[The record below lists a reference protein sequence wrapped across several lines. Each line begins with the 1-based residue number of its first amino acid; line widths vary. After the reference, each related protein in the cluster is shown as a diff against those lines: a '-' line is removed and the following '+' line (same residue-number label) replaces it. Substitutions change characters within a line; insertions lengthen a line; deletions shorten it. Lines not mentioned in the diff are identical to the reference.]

1 MKKNCL
7 LMAVAGLALA
17 AVNAP
22 ETMAQETT
30 GVEIYR
36 TSTLQVTG
44 VTVTTDGEYNFKNF
58 EVEAPEAGSYY
69 TEFWLL
75 PARLADGSYST
86 FLVYVNDA
94 YIGAVT
100 PSYGNWQ
107 GARVDGHETLG
118 LSEGKNVITVAT
130 PAPEFP
136 EVETLKAAMNDSD
149 AVFSPEAYEE
159 YLGEAASG
167 VISDVPEED
176 GICLYAAGT
185 ESAGMA
191 HFSNVPLNYTF
202 YMTFNFTQG
211 QEIYVATS
219 SPAYHKIDV
228 VYYGSASV
236 TPGIVN
242 PGDLNPGIDYPINPT
257 GNGNSIIE
265 EHGTISMPT
274 KPRLPYTPAT
284 SEEMQGLNWMFP
296 SQKTL
301 NSSTH
306 VATARLTVP
315 KTGQYLIRVRHA
327 VNGGSALADVNVNG
341 TYYYEDMP
349 ISLSYKACVI
359 PADGNSYATMTCC
372 NNFGTDD
379 PYLFIHGANGDR
391 IVGFNDDGPK
401 DKINQYDLSSLDSYI
416 CQRYLMKT
424 SGISVSNFSSS
435 KPKSSC
441 SIIARV
447 PEGAAQSVARLR
459 AKGADAAGVHALPA
473 VDESVKIEAPANIGG
488 SISITADENIQKVSA
503 YRLAGELIGSAGCEG
518 SRVEMPASSL
528 NISRPGVY
536 VISVQTTNGA
546 ASAKIAVN

>member
-1 MKKNCL
+1 
-7 LMAVAGLALA
+7 MAVAGLALA

-94 YIGAVT
+94 YVGAVT

-149 AVFSPEAYEE
+149 VVFSPEAYEE

-191 HFSNVPLNYTF
+191 HFSKRAPELHLLHDL
-202 YMTFNFTQG
+202 QLH
-211 QEIYVATS
+211 S
-219 SPAYHKIDV
+219 R
-228 VYYGSASV
+228 
-236 TPGIVN
+236 
-242 PGDLNPGIDYPINPT
+242 PGDICRNL
-257 GNGNSIIE
+257 
-265 EHGTISMPT
+265 
-274 KPRLPYTPAT
+274 KPRL
-284 SEEMQGLNWMFP
+284 SQNRHGL
-296 SQKTL
+296 L
-301 NSSTH
+301 
-306 VATARLTVP
+306 
-315 KTGQYLIRVRHA
+315 RVRLF
-327 VNGGSALADVNVNG
+327 LA
-341 TYYYEDMP
+341 
-349 ISLSYKACVI
+349 
-359 PADGNSYATMTCC
+359 
-372 NNFGTDD
+372 
-379 PYLFIHGANGDR
+379 
-391 IVGFNDDGPK
+391 
-401 DKINQYDLSSLDSYI
+401 QY
-416 CQRYLMKT
+416 RK
-424 SGISVSNFSSS
+424 SGRPESRHRHSN
-435 KPKSSC
+435 
-441 SIIARV
+441 
-447 PEGAAQSVARLR
+447 
-459 AKGADAAGVHALPA
+459 
-473 VDESVKIEAPANIGG
+473 
-488 SISITADENIQKVSA
+488 
-503 YRLAGELIGSAGCEG
+503 
-518 SRVEMPASSL
+518 
-528 NISRPGVY
+528 
-536 VISVQTTNGA
+536 
-546 ASAKIAVN
+546 